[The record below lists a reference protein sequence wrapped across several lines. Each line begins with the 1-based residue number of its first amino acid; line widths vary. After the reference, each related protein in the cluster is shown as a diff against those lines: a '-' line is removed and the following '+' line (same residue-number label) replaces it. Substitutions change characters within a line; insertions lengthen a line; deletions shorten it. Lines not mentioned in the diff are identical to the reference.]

1 MTRKLLLLSVLQCIG
16 IGLSAQ
22 QTTSPRK
29 VELKPIKSQTATTSG
44 TTVSTTGQTQDSLA
58 GETVEH
64 LNSVIDAIDSKVAYV
79 KTDEAES
86 KKATDSG
93 WFIMMAR
100 QREILVA
107 KREALIQ
114 RQNVTK

>member
-1 MTRKLLLLSVLQCIG
+1 MKQKLLLLSMLQCVG
-16 IGLSAQ
+16 FGLFAQ
-22 QTTSPRK
+22 QTTTPRTI
-29 VELKPIKSQTATTSG
+29 ELKPVKSQTTTSSG
-44 TTVSTTGQTQDSLA
+44 TTVSTSGQAQDSLA

-86 KKATDSG
+86 KKATEAG

-107 KREALIQ
+107 KREVLIQ
-114 RQNVTK
+114 RQNGTK

>member
-1 MTRKLLLLSVLQCIG
+1 MLQCIG
-16 IGLSAQ
+16 VGLFAQ
-22 QTTSPRK
+22 QTTTSRTI
-29 VELKPIKSQTATTSG
+29 ELKPVKSQTTTASG
-44 TTVSTTGQTQDSLA
+44 TTVSTSGQAQDSLA

-93 WFIMMAR
+93 WFIMMAK

-114 RQNVTK
+114 RQNATK